1 MKAFCLA
8 ALFVGNATGFMAP
21 RVSMVCS
28 CAMLLMLCFVIF
40 LTHSILF
47 AIKRS
52 ATVTHS
58 STVMRAKVS
67 IDDLAPKEFQ
77 LEELEDKEE
86 SETEVWLNPDG
97 SVTLGKTNGPSWKNY
112 KGDWHIIETAQ
123 EGDRPFRMR
132 LTRLYDAAG

>member
-1 MKAFCLA
+1 
-8 ALFVGNATGFMAP
+8 MA
-21 RVSMVCS
+21 
-28 CAMLLMLCFVIF
+28 
-40 LTHSILF
+40 
-47 AIKRS
+47 
-52 ATVTHS
+52 S
-58 STVMRAKVS
+58 STMTKVKVS

-112 KGDWHIIETAQ
+112 HGDWHIIETAQ

-132 LTRLYDAAG
+132 LTRTYDAAG